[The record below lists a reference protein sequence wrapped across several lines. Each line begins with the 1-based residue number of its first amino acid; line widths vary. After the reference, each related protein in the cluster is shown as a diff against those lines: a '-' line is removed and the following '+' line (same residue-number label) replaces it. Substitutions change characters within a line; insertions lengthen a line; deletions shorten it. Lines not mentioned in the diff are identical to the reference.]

1 MAKFWCKVCDEPLG
15 AAEGSVVATCT
26 VCGARQALPHS
37 IDDEYLAH
45 VGELK
50 RFRQNGDFEK
60 ALALADGL
68 LKQDGKD
75 AALYWQRALIHYQAV
90 YRRSEGT
97 YGYELVC
104 QKEEHIPV
112 PENEDF
118 QKALQYAS
126 AAQRGIY
133 EEDAKLLERARRIL
147 CGKSY
152 VPEDSVSPLNSGF
165 LCLEDGEWEAAMER
179 FDHVLTEDSQ
189 EALAYFGKMMAELH
203 VHRESE
209 LSHPELH
216 PEETENFRL
225 AMKYGNETLREKL
238 ERIREAGILT
248 RAAEEYEKASTVDD
262 WKRVKKLLSQI
273 PGNAQARERIVLCDK
288 KIREIMMRE
297 AQVLVGCREAANL
310 GLTTDTLGTRMVN
323 ASYYYDFDMPGEPD
337 KTKKKDKPEKKREK
351 KDRGLLPILVTA
363 ALLGL
368 AGIGVYILV
377 TGGKQAETENPG
389 FSQTKTTA
397 ETAADTNFLGTDDK
411 NSPTEAAVESSKAEY
426 VPSLCAVGE
435 RVFTLQENGSVQCL
449 FDLPAE
455 SAAASAASG
464 ASFAGNVAP
473 YASDWSEWEDV
484 RSIHSDPSGEMLFAV
499 MENGTVAYDIFSSS
513 EMKFEQQYKVV
524 SAWLNVQEIQWDSGD
539 PDKTRLFALTKDGR
553 LYVSDLE
560 TEESIHDTLKPLLD
574 GGLTIKSMTARNG
587 RLHILFDSGSYF
599 AVDY

>member
-15 AAEGSVVATCT
+15 AAEGAVVATCT

-50 RFRQNGDFEK
+50 RFRQNGEFEK

-68 LKQDGKD
+68 LKRSEKD
-75 AALYWQRALIHYQAV
+75 AALYWQRALIQYQAV
-90 YRRSEGT
+90 YRRSEST

-104 QKEEHIPV
+104 QKEEHTPV
-112 PENEDF
+112 SENEDF

-133 EEDAKLLERARRIL
+133 EEDAKLLERARRTL
-147 CGKSY
+147 CGESY

-165 LCLEDGEWEAAMER
+165 LCLEDGEWEAAVQR
-179 FDHVLTEDSQ
+179 FDHVLTENSQ
-189 EALAYFGKMMAELH
+189 EALAYFGKMMAELQ

-225 AMKYGNETLREKL
+225 AMEYGNETLREKL
-238 ERIREAGILT
+238 SRIRETGILT

-273 PGNAQARERIVLCDK
+273 PENEKARERIILCEK

-337 KTKKKDKPEKKREK
+337 KTKKRGNSGSTHKKKDKV
-351 KDRGLLPILVTA
+351 LLPVVAAA

-368 AGIGVYILV
+368 AGIVIYLLI
-377 TGGKQAETENPG
+377 TGGKHTESDNPDS
-389 FSQTKTTA
+389 SQTKAAA
-397 ETAADTNFLGTDDK
+397 ENSMETSVIGTGDI
-411 NSPTEAAVESSKAEY
+411 NSPTEAATESSKSEY

-435 RVFTLQENGSVQCL
+435 RVFILRENGSVQCL
-449 FDLPAE
+449 FDLPMENAVT
-455 SAAASAASG
+455 SAASG
-464 ASFAGNVAP
+464 ASFSGNVAP
-473 YASDWSEWEDV
+473 YASDWSDWEDV
-484 RSIHSDPSGEMLFAV
+484 RALYSDPSGDMLFAV

-513 EMKFEQQYKVV
+513 EMKYEQQYKVV
-524 SAWLNVQEIQWDSGD
+524 SAWLNVQEIQWDSAD
-539 PDKTRLFALTKDGR
+539 PDEACLFALTKDGR
-553 LYVSDLE
+553 IYASDLE
-560 TEESIHDTLKPLLD
+560 TEETINDTLELLLD
-574 GGLTIKSMTARNG
+574 GGLAIESMTAQNG
-587 RLHILFDSGSYF
+587 RLHILFDTGSYF